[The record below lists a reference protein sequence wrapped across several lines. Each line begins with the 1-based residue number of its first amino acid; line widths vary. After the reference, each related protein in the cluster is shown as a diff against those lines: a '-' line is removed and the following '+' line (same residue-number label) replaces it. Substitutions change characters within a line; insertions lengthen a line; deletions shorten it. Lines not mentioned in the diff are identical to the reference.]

1 MIPDSVCKNFVPPNS
16 YISNFQHF
24 SLVVRG
30 KRGGAKIIRLDRQ
43 IKRWKEKEEENRER
57 ERERE
62 RDRGRERERERM
74 RERERKRERE
84 RER

>member
-1 MIPDSVCKNFVPPNS
+1 MPPNS

-62 RDRGRERERERM
+62 RERARNRGNGREKEKERER
-74 RERERKRERE
+74 
-84 RER
+84 